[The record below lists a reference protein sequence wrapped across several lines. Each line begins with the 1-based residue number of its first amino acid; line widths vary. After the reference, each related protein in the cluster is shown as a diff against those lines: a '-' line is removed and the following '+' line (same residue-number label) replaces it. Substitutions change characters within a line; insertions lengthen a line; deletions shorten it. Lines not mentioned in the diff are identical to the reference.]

1 VHGDVHAVNKTGL
14 VKLNKILKKKGKIN
28 MKDDLDTV
36 KFKNKL
42 DLTNHK
48 ATVKKKW

>member
-1 VHGDVHAVNKTGL
+1 MKT
-14 VKLNKILKKKGKIN
+14 
-28 MKDDLDTV
+28 DLDAV